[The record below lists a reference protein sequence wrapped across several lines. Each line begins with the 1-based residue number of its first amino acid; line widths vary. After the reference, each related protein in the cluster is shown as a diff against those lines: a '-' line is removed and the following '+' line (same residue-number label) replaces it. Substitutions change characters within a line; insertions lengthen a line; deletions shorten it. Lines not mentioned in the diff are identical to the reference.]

1 LGSAEGAVAAG
12 MSPME
17 VVAVASMEDAIDTV
31 TRRVHGGDVLLV
43 KASRA
48 SGLEELAEALRVVLV
63 WT

>member
-1 LGSAEGAVAAG
+1 